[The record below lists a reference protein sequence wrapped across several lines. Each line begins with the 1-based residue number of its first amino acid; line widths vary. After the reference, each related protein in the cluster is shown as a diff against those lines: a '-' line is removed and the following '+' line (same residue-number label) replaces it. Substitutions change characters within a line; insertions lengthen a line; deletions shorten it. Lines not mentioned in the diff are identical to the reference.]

1 MNIDLARA
9 VLLPIDMQQAFD
21 GPPWPRRWNE
31 RADRNG
37 LALLAAWRSAR
48 RPIIHVRHNS
58 IQPGS
63 SLAEGAPGN
72 RFRAGFDPLNG
83 ELLVGKSVN
92 SAFIGT
98 DLDLRLK
105 RMGAKHVVT
114 FGISTDMCVST
125 TVRTGAN
132 MGWDM
137 ILVPDACDCFD
148 LPDGHGGTIAASD
161 VQRIHVATLAFEFC
175 KIISTT
181 DLVSMSAAAYDRSG
195 TGDQEH
201 GNGYLKQYVSTEA
214 SGERRGDVTQNNGRD
229 NPVE

>member
-1 MNIDLARA
+1 MTLDLDRS

-21 GPPWPRRWNE
+21 SPAWPRRWNDKVD
-31 RADRNG
+31 ANG
-37 LALLAAWRSAR
+37 LALLDAWRRAG
-48 RPIIHVRHNS
+48 RPIIHVRHDS
-58 IQPGS
+58 VQPGS
-63 SLAEGAPGN
+63 SLAPGVPGN
-72 RFRAGFDPLNG
+72 AFRPGFDPR
-83 ELLVGKSVN
+83 EDEQLVTTSVN

-105 RMGAKHVVT
+105 RLGAKHVVA

-148 LPDGHGGTIAASD
+148 LPDGQGGSIPAED

-175 KIISTT
+175 RTILTD
-181 DLVSMSAAAYDRSG
+181 DLVGLRRAA
-195 TGDQEH
+195 
-201 GNGYLKQYVSTEA
+201 
-214 SGERRGDVTQNNGRD
+214 
-229 NPVE
+229 